1 MTVIGVSP
9 SRCYEYIQIANGTK
23 TLEQI
28 REAKR
33 ESANKSRGYGE
44 ESPLRSGQNQPTET
58 KEVSPKTS
66 ESRMRTQYRSVATKH
81 GRSLQIYS
89 KKFRLIIGSKSMNLF
104 DAEEAGL
111 IEVFHDPHVPT
122 YSYIVKSTGEVV
134 SFFLNF
140 HEESWPQWLKDHIK
154 ARTG

>member
-28 REAKR
+28 REEKAESMQRSR
-33 ESANKSRGYGE
+33 ENKSPQRC
-44 ESPLRSGQNQPTET
+44 GQNQPTET